1 MDRILVNGTRISFC
15 QMAMMM
21 IMMTLSFLSQ
31 ITMSQPGLD
40 NGTAQNSWQSLHQS
54 TQKAA
59 RKEKTLGNA
68 LDCPAFAS
76 SESSLERWVGL
87 RRTGLTAA
95 IRTTQ
100 KLTAGL
106 CASKL
111 KNVFYSVP
119 PNCPTLQVIG
129 TRRNLAQPGLVWR
142 ALFCLQ
148 AVIKESESV
157 THSVV
162 SDSLRPHGL

>member
-95 IRTTQ
+95 PHFSNQNNTKANRRTLCIQ
-100 KLTAGL
+100 IKKCFLL
-106 CASKL
+106 CAPKL
-111 KNVFYSVP
+111 SNTSSYRDKEKSGSARFSLEGFVLS
-119 PNCPTLQVIG
+119 
-129 TRRNLAQPGLVWR
+129 PG
-142 ALFCLQ
+142 CY
-148 AVIKESESV
+148 
-157 THSVV
+157 
-162 SDSLRPHGL
+162 